1 MEFYCK
7 SSEHVEINGKR
18 IYGGRLL
25 ELAAAYEEETG
36 ELLTLIQGTSA
47 DGALEL
53 LAEPSEACWQPDAFR
68 SFMEKGLAEDG
79 IRLGKIDVK
88 EPGYRDSL
96 FGLHLKLGKTV
107 NQTKLPVFI

>member
-1 MEFYCK
+1 
-7 SSEHVEINGKR
+7 
-18 IYGGRLL
+18 
-25 ELAAAYEEETG
+25 
-36 ELLTLIQGTSA
+36 
-47 DGALEL
+47 
-53 LAEPSEACWQPDAFR
+53 
-68 SFMEKGLAEDG
+68 MEKGLAEDG